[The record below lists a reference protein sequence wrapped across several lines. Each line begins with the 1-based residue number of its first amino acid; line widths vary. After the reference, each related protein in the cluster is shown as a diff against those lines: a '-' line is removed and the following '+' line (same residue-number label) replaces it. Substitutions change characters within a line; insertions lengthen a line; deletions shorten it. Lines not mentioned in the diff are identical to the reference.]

1 MSEAMIVQGT
11 ALQIKEYRGKRVVT
25 FKDIDTVHQRPD
37 GTARRNFNQNRQR
50 FISGVDFFKVCADE
64 IRTHKIAEISPKS
77 HEPLTLITETGYLML
92 VKSFTDDL
100 AWKVQRELVD
110 SYFRVRMEQ
119 VEENVD
125 DDTPTATVIATD
137 KLIKCAEIMAGCLES
152 NRPYVLNI
160 LKHIVPNIEEQ
171 KEFTTSIVTD
181 DAVTEVPDV
190 TEKVIVRKEH
200 RKSYGYTVGW
210 DADKFDRYLCENHI
224 LPKTIEFDIGISTS
238 QISTYRRLKED
249 GGRCPG
255 TQTRI
260 EIETYFKLPRGYF
273 DTRRRKRRTR

>member
-25 FKDIDTVHQRPD
+25 FKDIDTVHKRPE

-77 HEPLTLITETGYLML
+77 HEPLTLITETGYLIL

-110 SYFRVRMEQ
+110 SYFQVRMEQ

-125 DDTPTATVIATD
+125 DDTPTETVIATD

-171 KEFTTSIVTD
+171 KKFTTSIVTD
-181 DAVTEVPDV
+181 DAVTEVSDV
-190 TEKVIVRKEH
+190 TEKV
-200 RKSYGYTVGW
+200 TVVKR
-210 DADKFDRYLCENHI
+210 DKV
-224 LPKTIEFDIGISTS
+224 PKTGYKEDFNYKLFDDYLFDNYISTS
-238 QISTYRRLKED
+238 DLARNILCNTDQIRCWRRGVHNPCTIYRE
-249 GGRCPG
+249 
-255 TQTRI
+255 RI
-260 EIETYFKLPRGYF
+260 CEYLSLPNGYF
-273 DTRRRKRRTR
+273 DGKPRRKRRTSR

>member
-25 FKDIDTVHQRPD
+25 FKDIDTVHKRPD
-37 GTARRNFNQNRQR
+37 GTASRNFRENRQR
-50 FISGVDFFKVCADE
+50 FISGVDFYSVEITNDE
-64 IRTHKIAEISPKS
+64 FRRQFGISKNAGRTI
-77 HEPLTLITETGYLML
+77 TLITETGYLML

-125 DDTPTATVIATD
+125 DDTPTETVIATD

-181 DAVTEVPDV
+181 DAVTEVSDV
-190 TEKVIVRKEH
+190 TEKV
-200 RKSYGYTVGW
+200 TVVKR
-210 DADKFDRYLCENHI
+210 DKV
-224 LPKTIEFDIGISTS
+224 PKTGYKEDFNYKLFDDYLFDNYISTS
-238 QISTYRRLKED
+238 DLARNILCNTDQIRCWRRGST
-249 GGRCPG
+249 
-255 TQTRI
+255 
-260 EIETYFKLPRGYF
+260 
-273 DTRRRKRRTR
+273 

>member
-25 FKDIDTVHQRPD
+25 FKDIDTVHKRPE
-37 GTARRNFNQNRQR
+37 GTARKRFNDNRR
-50 FISGVDFFKVCADE
+50 HFVSGVDFFK
-64 IRTHKIAEISPKS
+64 ISPS
-77 HEPLTLITETGYLML
+77 EFRTAIGNMDSRQQNEVTLMTETGYLML

-125 DDTPTATVIATD
+125 DDTPTETVIATD

-181 DAVTEVPDV
+181 DAVTEVSDV
-190 TEKVIVRKEH
+190 TEKV
-200 RKSYGYTVGW
+200 TVVKR
-210 DADKFDRYLCENHI
+210 DKV
-224 LPKTIEFDIGISTS
+224 PKTGYKEDFNYKLFDDYLFDNYISTS
-238 QISTYRRLKED
+238 DLARNILCNTDQIRCWRRGVHNPCTIYRE
-249 GGRCPG
+249 
-255 TQTRI
+255 RI
-260 EIETYFKLPRGYF
+260 CEYLSLPNGYF
-273 DTRRRKRRTR
+273 DGKPRRKRRTSR